1 MGQRGTRES
10 RSPFIARVELTMA
23 HPREIYDLL
32 LDKTRSPEIIQE
44 ILIGLTWTLAR
55 VGDHFGLAM
64 SPHSQTRTLPWS
76 GTLLGKTLAEFTP
89 WIRSWNAY
97 ESVVA
102 MAAIN
107 AKLNQNNAELRA
119 QSIVLDA
126 PQFANLA
133 VFEHFLPRLLG
144 KRVVIVGR
152 YPHLEQYAKQFN
164 FSVLER
170 HPAADDLPDPACEY
184 LLPEAEWVFLTA
196 SSIPN
201 KTFPRL
207 VELSQN
213 AHIVLIGPTAPW
225 LLELADFGIE
235 FLAAVDVHAPDKLR
249 QTVAEGGGV
258 RIFETGVRY
267 HIVDLKQGELLSL
280 KQKIAGVYQR
290 RQALKAQVEAWS
302 QQTKGRCPYFAD
314 LENIDKELSDLDS
327 RYKRLWDARH
337 GRPAILQPS

>member
-1 MGQRGTRES
+1 
-10 RSPFIARVELTMA
+10 MA

-32 LDKTRSPEIIQE
+32 LDKTRSPETIQE

-55 VGDHFGLAM
+55 VGDSSGLAM

-76 GTLLGKTLAEFTP
+76 GTLVGKSLAELSP
-89 WIRSWNAY
+89 WIRSWNSY
-97 ESVVA
+97 EAVVA

-107 AKLNQNNAELRA
+107 AKLNQNNAALVA
-119 QSIVLDA
+119 QSVVLDT

-144 KRVVIVGR
+144 KKVMIVGR

-164 FSVLER
+164 FHVLER
-170 HPAADDLPDPACEY
+170 NPTGDDLPDPACEY

-225 LLELADFGIE
+225 LTELADFGIE
-235 FLAAVDVHAPDKLR
+235 FLAAVDIATPDKLR

-258 RIFETGVRY
+258 RIFENGARY
-267 HIVDLKQGELLSL
+267 HIFDLKQGELITL
-280 KQKIAGVYQR
+280 KQRIAEVAQR
-290 RQALKAQVEAWS
+290 RQYLKDKIETWS
-302 QQTKGRCPYFAD
+302 QTPKGRCPYLTELD
-314 LENIDKELSDLDS
+314 GVDKELSELDS

-337 GRPAILQPS
+337 GRPALQSS

>member
-1 MGQRGTRES
+1 
-10 RSPFIARVELTMA
+10 MA

-55 VGDHFGLAM
+55 VGDSVGLAM

-76 GTLLGKTLAEFTP
+76 GTLVGKSLADFTP
-89 WIRSWNAY
+89 WIRSWNSY

-107 AKLNQNNAELRA
+107 AKLNQNNADLVA
-119 QSIVLDA
+119 QSIALDT

-133 VFEHFLPRLLG
+133 VFEHFLPHLLG
-144 KRVVIVGR
+144 KKVVIVGR

-164 FSVLER
+164 FHVLER
-170 HPAADDLPDPACEY
+170 NPTGDDLPDPACEY

-225 LLELADFGIE
+225 LTELADFGIE
-235 FLAAVDVHAPDKLR
+235 FLAAVDIATPDKLR

-258 RIFETGVRY
+258 RIFENGARY
-267 HIVDLKQGELLSL
+267 HIFDLKQGELITL
-280 KQKIAGVYQR
+280 KQSIAEVAQR
-290 RQALKAQVEAWS
+290 RQYLKDKIETWS
-302 QQTKGRCPYFAD
+302 KNPKGRCPYLTELD
-314 LENIDKELSDLDS
+314 GVDKELSELDS
-327 RYKRLWDARH
+327 RYKHLWDARH
-337 GRPAILQPS
+337 GRPAVLQSS

>member
-1 MGQRGTRES
+1 
-10 RSPFIARVELTMA
+10 MA

-32 LDKTRSPEIIQE
+32 LDKTRSPETIQE

-55 VGDHFGLAM
+55 VGDSFGLAM

-76 GTLLGKTLAEFTP
+76 GTLVGKSLAEFTP
-89 WIRSWNAY
+89 WIRSWNSY
-97 ESVVA
+97 EAVTA

-107 AKLNQNNAELRA
+107 AKLNQNNAALLA
-119 QSIVLDA
+119 QSTVLDT

-144 KRVVIVGR
+144 KNVVIVGR
-152 YPHLEQYAKQFN
+152 YPHLEQYAKQFK

-170 HPAADDLPDPACEY
+170 HPTGDDLPDPACEY

-207 VELSQN
+207 VELSKN

-225 LLELADFGIE
+225 LTELADFGIE
-235 FLAAVDVHAPDKLR
+235 FLAAVDIVTPDKLR

-258 RIFETGVRY
+258 RIFENGARY
-267 HIVDLKQGELLSL
+267 HIFDLKKGELINL
-280 KQKIAGVYQR
+280 KQRIAEVAQR
-290 RQALKAQVEAWS
+290 RQYLKDKIETWS
-302 QQTKGRCPYFAD
+302 QTPKGRCPYLTELD
-314 LENIDKELSDLDS
+314 GVDKELSELDS
-327 RYKRLWDARH
+327 RYKQLWDARH
-337 GRPAILQPS
+337 GRPAVLQSS

>member
-1 MGQRGTRES
+1 
-10 RSPFIARVELTMA
+10 MA

-32 LDKTRSPEIIQE
+32 LDKTRSPETIQE

-55 VGDHFGLAM
+55 VGDSSGLAM

-76 GTLLGKTLAEFTP
+76 GTLVGKSLAELSP
-89 WIRSWNAY
+89 WIRSWNSY
-97 ESVVA
+97 EAVVA

-107 AKLNQNNAELRA
+107 AKLNQNNAALVA
-119 QSIVLDA
+119 QSVVLDT
-126 PQFANLA
+126 PQFANLD

-144 KRVVIVGR
+144 KKVMIVGR

-164 FSVLER
+164 FHVLER
-170 HPAADDLPDPACEY
+170 NPTGDDLPDPACEY

-225 LLELADFGIE
+225 LTELADFGIE
-235 FLAAVDVHAPDKLR
+235 FLAAVDIATPDKLR

-258 RIFETGVRY
+258 RIFENGARY
-267 HIVDLKQGELLSL
+267 HIFDLKQGELITL
-280 KQKIAGVYQR
+280 KQRIAEVAQR
-290 RQALKAQVEAWS
+290 RQYLKDKIETWS
-302 QQTKGRCPYFAD
+302 QTPKGRCPYLTELD
-314 LENIDKELSDLDS
+314 GVDKELSELDS

-337 GRPAILQPS
+337 GRPALQSS